1 MTAQTNNQTPKPPGP
16 SSPPKDYQTFYF
28 SELLN
33 RPVCA
38 GKIKDRIGKL
48 TDLVF
53 RLTEPYPEA
62 VGIYI
67 EHGWGKPTE
76 FIPWE
81 KVLRIEEDAIFVV
94 PPEGGGPYPPF
105 VDQPGWILVN
115 EHLMGRTIFDMDG
128 RRIEPVNDVHLLASK
143 GKMIL
148 VHVDTSFNG
157 FLRKWGLGRLTWIKD
172 QFINWRYVQPL
183 SLEDARTSDAVS
195 LSITRKQIH
204 ELPGED
210 LADALEELSGKEQ
223 EAFFSALDP
232 ETAAEALVEAEPRAQ
247 RQLIADLRR
256 ERAQKIL
263 SELSVPQLVD
273 LLSVLPHDDFT
284 KMMGLLPEDQAY
296 RVRAIISER
305 EATAGDLKATDYVAA
320 TRESTVGQVLNRI
333 RNGKYERHSIS
344 YVYILGEN
352 KLLVG
357 VVDLRELV
365 LAPDT
370 TTLGEIMTSP
380 VVSAQRD
387 DLRED
392 IEEMFAKYH
401 YRAIPVVDE
410 HDCMLGVVYYKDIM
424 KGLVTRAKT

>member
-1 MTAQTNNQTPKPPGP
+1 
-16 SSPPKDYQTFYF
+16 
-28 SELLN
+28 
-33 RPVCA
+33 
-38 GKIKDRIGKL
+38 
-48 TDLVF
+48 
-53 RLTEPYPEA
+53 
-62 VGIYI
+62 
-67 EHGWGKPTE
+67 
-76 FIPWE
+76 
-81 KVLRIEEDAIFVV
+81 
-94 PPEGGGPYPPF
+94 
-105 VDQPGWILVN
+105 
-115 EHLMGRTIFDMDG
+115 
-128 RRIEPVNDVHLLASK
+128 
-143 GKMIL
+143 
-148 VHVDTSFNG
+148 
-157 FLRKWGLGRLTWIKD
+157 
-172 QFINWRYVQPL
+172 
-183 SLEDARTSDAVS
+183 
-195 LSITRKQIH
+195 
-204 ELPGED
+204 
-210 LADALEELSGKEQ
+210 
-223 EAFFSALDP
+223 
-232 ETAAEALVEAEPRAQ
+232 
-247 RQLIADLRR
+247 
-256 ERAQKIL
+256 
-263 SELSVPQLVD
+263 VPQLVD

-320 TRESTVGQVLNRI
+320 TRESTVGQVLDRI

-370 TTLGEIMTSP
+370 ATLGEIMTSP

-392 IEEMFAKYH
+392 LEEMFAKYH